1 MKDSELFCSVIICTN
16 NPSYDYLNRVIDALR
31 KQTLQ
36 IENWEFI
43 VVDNA
48 SNNDVIS
55 NFNFKWHPNY
65 RYIFEEQLGLTLAR
79 LRGIKESKS
88 NLLVFVD
95 DDNVL
100 DPDYLDNAFNISLEY
115 PFLGAWGGQTI
126 PEFEETPPEW
136 TKPYWIALAIKEFD
150 EDKWSNLVNQYETT
164 PCGAGMCIRK
174 EVAEKY
180 VKLVLND
187 PIRIAM
193 GRKGNN
199 LTSYEDSDM
208 AFTACDMGY
217 GLGRFTS
224 LKLKH
229 LIPEERLDEDYLL
242 KLLESSSYSGTI
254 VESYRG
260 EIPSLDKTWQR
271 KLADLYRYC
280 RMTTRERR
288 FYNARYKGLKS
299 AIHELS
305 HMMMKKHSNI

>member
-1 MKDSELFCSVIICTN
+1 MKESELFCSVIICTN
-16 NPSYDYLNRVIDALR
+16 NPSYDYLNRVIDALK

-95 DDNVL
+95 DDNLL
-100 DPDYLDNAFNISLEY
+100 DPDYLDNALEISLEY

-126 PEFEETPPEW
+126 PEFEEDPPEW

-174 EVAEKY
+174 DVAQQY
-180 VKLVLND
+180 VEMIQHD
-187 PIRIAM
+187 PLRNTM
-193 GRKGNN
+193 DRKGNS
-199 LTSYEDSDM
+199 LISYGDSDM

-217 GLGRFTS
+217 GTGRFTD

-229 LIPEERLDEDYLL
+229 LLPKERLEELYLL
-242 KLLESSSYSGTI
+242 ELVESSAYSGTI
-254 VESYRG
+254 VESYRSKLSKLNK
-260 EIPSLDKTWQR
+260 PWQR
-271 KLADLYRYC
+271 RIADLYRYF
-280 RMTTRERR
+280 RMSNRQRR
-288 FYNARYKGLKS
+288 FYQAHNRGLKK
-299 AIHELS
+299 ARNLLLDN
-305 HMMMKKHSNI
+305 KNNK